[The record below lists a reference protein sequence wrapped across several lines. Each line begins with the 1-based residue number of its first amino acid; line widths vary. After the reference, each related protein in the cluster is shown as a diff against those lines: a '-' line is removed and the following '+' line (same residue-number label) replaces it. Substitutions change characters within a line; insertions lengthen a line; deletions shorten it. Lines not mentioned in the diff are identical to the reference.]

1 MLLQAVFISMKFS
14 VIFLVIFHLSQNV
27 SIVSPTYYFLQT
39 LHLKKEIKHLSSQL
53 RSRFMWKNAPVT
65 VLEKVYVSVTL
76 LETLHL
82 RFLHCPE
89 HIYRSEEYNLALTK

>member
-1 MLLQAVFISMKFS
+1 
-14 VIFLVIFHLSQNV
+14 
-27 SIVSPTYYFLQT
+27 
-39 LHLKKEIKHLSSQL
+39 
-53 RSRFMWKNAPVT
+53 MWKNAPVT

>member
-1 MLLQAVFISMKFS
+1 
-14 VIFLVIFHLSQNV
+14 
-27 SIVSPTYYFLQT
+27 
-39 LHLKKEIKHLSSQL
+39 
-53 RSRFMWKNAPVT
+53 MWKNAPVT

-89 HIYRSEEYNLALTK
+89 HIYRSEEYNLALTKQLLILHALRDENIDPGENTALVSLFMYKYLHCL